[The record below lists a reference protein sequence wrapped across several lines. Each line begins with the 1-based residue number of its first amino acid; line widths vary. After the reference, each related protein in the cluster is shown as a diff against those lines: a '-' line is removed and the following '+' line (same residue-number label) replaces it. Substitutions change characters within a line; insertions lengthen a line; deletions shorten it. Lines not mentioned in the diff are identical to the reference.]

1 MRQSH
6 FSMVF
11 AGCFKVEQVGLC
23 YHYSGIK
30 TMNKRKSVFPFL
42 LLNILVSGLTV
53 FLVLTYWEKNHPNQQ
68 IPPNDLPE
76 ISATFTSELSP
87 EKGITP
93 KMPVGEVIVSVEGV
107 FGAGDLDLE
116 YILIRNQSEDA
127 LNLSGWQL
135 VSFSGTSFTF
145 PNLSLNRN
153 GAVRLYSKAGDNNV
167 IELFLGSEQA
177 LWQAGDEISL
187 QDPSGEIY
195 ATYVIP

>member
-1 MRQSH
+1 M
-6 FSMVF
+6 
-11 AGCFKVEQVGLC
+11 EQVGLC

-76 ISATFTSELSP
+76 ISATSTSELSP

>member
-1 MRQSH
+1 MRRSRC
-6 FSMVF
+6 SMLF
-11 AGCFKVEQVGLC
+11 AGCFKAEQVGLC
-23 YHYSGIK
+23 YHYSGAK

-68 IPPNDLPE
+68 IPPDDLPE
-76 ISATFTSELSP
+76 ISATATSELPP
-87 EKGITP
+87 EKGVTP
-93 KMPVGEVIVSVEGV
+93 GMPVGKVAVSVEGV

-116 YILIRNQSEDA
+116 YILIRNQSENA

-135 VSFSGTSFTF
+135 SSSSGGSFTF

-153 GAVRLYSKAGDNNV
+153 GAVRLYSKTGDNSV
-167 IELFLGSEQA
+167 IELYWGSDQA

-187 QDPSGEIY
+187 QDPSGEIH